1 MHIDQILN
9 LRGENKTLEIG
20 NYLLNSSSFQSKIVS
35 FSVPSSLHADKI
47 VIDKAF
53 VVPNLNVRYHNID
66 INKIRSRFLVL
77 KIWSYLS

>member
-20 NYLLNSSSFQSKIVS
+20 NYVLNSTSFQSKIVL
-35 FSVPSSLHADKI
+35 FSVPSSLHPEKI

-66 INKIRSRFLVL
+66 INKIKSRFVVL
-77 KIWSYLS
+77 KRWSYLS